1 MTQELNVPFRG
12 IIRIS
17 SKPMK
22 VALNEIS
29 LK

>member
-22 VALNEIS
+22 DALDEIS